1 MRDEGV
7 NRPSVES
14 SDLTTARKIVPHTT
28 LPKREKGRRSVQ
40 SRADARKGRRR
51 TLEEYRVS
59 DSGEE
64 GE

>member
-1 MRDEGV
+1 MGV

-14 SDLTTARKIVPHTT
+14 SDLTTARKIVPHATS
-28 LPKREKGRRSVQ
+28 PKGEKAGRVCDQGGRCEG
-40 SRADARKGRRR
+40 RKRKKKNSGK
-51 TLEEYRVS
+51 YRVS